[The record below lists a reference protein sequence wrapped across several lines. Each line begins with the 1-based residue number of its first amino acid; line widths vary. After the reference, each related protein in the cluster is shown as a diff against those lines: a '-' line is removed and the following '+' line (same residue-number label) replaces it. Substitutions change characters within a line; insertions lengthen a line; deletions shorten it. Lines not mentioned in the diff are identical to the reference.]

1 MELMYVPCMPDEEKG
16 TCLGN
21 KTLDDLKEYL
31 VAPNFY
37 IVWNQRRFDSDIYS
51 GNPIIEES
59 LVQSISFDTTRPS
72 LI

>member
-37 IVWNQRRFDSDIYS
+37 IVWN
-51 GNPIIEES
+51 
-59 LVQSISFDTTRPS
+59 
-72 LI
+72 